1 MLANVIENG
10 KVSFLIIKLLY
21 FA

>member
-21 FA
+21 FV